1 MKNIKRDTQR
11 QRESKKK
18 YQIKVQDQ
26 LVPVSEEVYVTY
38 HRMKRRETYLEER
51 DTANGVFYYSAM
63 DTTETTGEDGIPDL
77 VSPRVED
84 VVMDKLITE
93 KLHRCLAQLSKEE
106 QALIFALYFQG
117 KSQSELERETGIKQ
131 QTISYRERQIRLKL
145 KKMIEK

>member
-1 MKNIKRDTQR
+1 MKSIKRDTQH
-11 QRESKKK
+11 QREIKKK
-18 YQIKVQDQ
+18 YQIKVQGQ

-51 DTANGVFYYSAM
+51 DMAHGVFYYSAM
-63 DTTETTGEDGIPDL
+63 DSVETSGEDGIPDL
-77 VSPRVED
+77 ASPRVED
-84 VVMDKLITE
+84 VVVDKLIAE